1 MWLRYLILIISLAY
15 FPGGCATLQMAT
27 GVGNVFV
34 VNVDAVCANV
44 ATRGHSY
51 LLWPGEKGLTPNDLL
66 FREYAKNIDTILRG
80 AGYTRADST
89 EQADIIVIADYG
101 IGNPRISTSTT
112 SVPIYDF
119 VGGGTSH
126 ITVNTMTPYG
136 SSMTTGTITEMPTY
150 EQVGTRQVTET
161 SVEYMRYAVLR
172 AFAADRLE
180 TDSTPIEVWRT
191 TITSSGSSN
200 DLRMVFPYMMIAAQR
215 YVGKKTAHSEK
226 VTLAEWDGRVSRLV
240 DAAR

>member
-1 MWLRYLILIISLAY
+1 MRCRYLILAVSLVY
-15 FPGGCATLQMAT
+15 FTAGCATLQRAT
-27 GVGNVFV
+27 GVGSVFI

-66 FREYAKNIDTILRG
+66 FREYAKYIEPILAK
-80 AGYTRADST
+80 AGYTRVVSA

-101 IGNPRISTSTT
+101 IGSPRVSTSTT
-112 SVPIYDF
+112 SLPIYDF
-119 VGGGTSH
+119 VGGSTSH
-126 ITVNTMTPYG
+126 VTVNTMTPYG

-150 EQVGTRQVTET
+150 QQVGTRQVTNT
-161 SVEYMRYAVLR
+161 SVGYMRYVVLR
-172 AFAADRLE
+172 AFAAYRLE
-180 TDSTPIEVWRT
+180 TDRTPIEVWRT

-200 DLRMVFPYMMIAAQR
+200 DLRKVFPYMMIAAQR
-215 YVGKKTAHSEK
+215 YVGKQTAHSEE
-226 VTLAEWDGRVSRLV
+226 VTLSGWDGRVRRLV